1 MNIERCELLRSYR
14 FGENNMRVDV
24 SRFVVGE
31 RGITAITFDGVLVR
45 IEADEDALLVPVQ
58 HVDWMR
64 PARADVATS
73 AARAEA
79 GRKGAAKRWGKSDPP
94 EVA

>member
-14 FGENNMRVDV
+14 FGEHNMRIDV

-31 RGITAITFDGVLVR
+31 RGITAISFDGVLVR
-45 IEADEDALLVPVQ
+45 VEAGEDVLLVPVH

-64 PARADVATS
+64 PVRADAALS
-73 AARAEA
+73 AAKAEA
-79 GRKGAAKRWGKSDPP
+79 GRKGAARRWGKSDPP